1 MSVDYILNCLF
12 SSGVLKSGGKHKR
25 DRQLKYGVPRQR
37 HHVVSSQ
44 PGREPDESGV
54 RGVLFY
60 RYVKKSKN
68 TLHDPA
74 L

>member
-1 MSVDYILNCLF
+1 M
-12 SSGVLKSGGKHKR
+12 LKSGGKHKR

-37 HHVVSSQ
+37 YHVVSSQ

-60 RYVKKSKN
+60 RLYVKN
-68 TLHDPA
+68 LEG
-74 L
+74 